1 MCLARLLSRMT
12 PRSMPYPTALRL
24 EIRRAVELSR
34 ALARAAEGT
43 GPDDEGFLWLLGR
56 ADEVRAV
63 TGAVVR
69 EWADDDLATHAAAE
83 RIRAYVDGLE
93 VMLHSLF
100 RPSRVV
106 ARRPALPTATTDTLV
121 DPDEAVG

>member
-1 MCLARLLSRMT
+1 
-12 PRSMPYPTALRL
+12 MPYPTALRL

-34 ALARAAEGT
+34 ALALAAEST
-43 GPDDEGFLWLLGR
+43 GPEDEGFLWLLGR

-63 TGAVVR
+63 TSAVVR
-69 EWADDDLATHAAAE
+69 EWADEDLATQSAAE

-106 ARRPALPTATTDTLV
+106 VRRHAPEDTNDTLV

>member
-1 MCLARLLSRMT
+1 
-12 PRSMPYPTALRL
+12 MPYPTALRL
-24 EIRRAVELSR
+24 EIRRAVELSQ
-34 ALARAAEGT
+34 ALARAFENI

-69 EWADDDLATHAAAE
+69 EWAEDHLDARAAAD
-83 RIRAYVDGLE
+83 RIRIYVDGLE

-100 RPSRVV
+100 RPSCVVVRRATPRVSS
-106 ARRPALPTATTDTLV
+106 DTLV
-121 DPDEAVG
+121 DPEETEAIDVEVSGR

>member
-1 MCLARLLSRMT
+1 
-12 PRSMPYPTALRL
+12 MPYPTVLRL
-24 EIRRAVELSR
+24 EIRRAVELSQ
-34 ALARAAEGT
+34 ALARASET
-43 GPDDEGFLWLLGR
+43 VGPEEEGFLWLLGR

-69 EWADDDLATHAAAE
+69 EWAEDDLETRVAAD
-83 RIRAYVDGLE
+83 RIRVYVDGLE

-106 ARRPALPTATTDTLV
+106 VRRVAQATNDTLV
-121 DPDEAVG
+121 DPDEVVVHHVHVKKA

>member
-1 MCLARLLSRMT
+1 
-12 PRSMPYPTALRL
+12 MPYPMALRL

-34 ALARAAEGT
+34 ALARAAEST
-43 GPDDEGFLWLLGR
+43 APDDEGFLWLLGR
-56 ADEVRAV
+56 SDEVRAV

-69 EWADDDLATHAAAE
+69 EWAEDGIAMSVAVE
-83 RIRAYVDGLE
+83 RMRSYVDGLE

-106 ARRPALPTATTDTLV
+106 VRRPSPKDTNDTLV

>member
-1 MCLARLLSRMT
+1 
-12 PRSMPYPTALRL
+12 MPYPTALRL
-24 EIRRAVELSR
+24 EIRRAVELSA
-34 ALARAAEGT
+34 ALARASEST
-43 GPDDEGFLWLLGR
+43 GPEDEGFLWLLGR

-69 EWADDDLATHAAAE
+69 EWAEEDLATRAAAE

-100 RPSRVV
+100 RPSRIVV
-106 ARRPALPTATTDTLV
+106 RRPAAAPKDTQV
-121 DPDEAVG
+121 DPDETLEAEAAEA

>member
-1 MCLARLLSRMT
+1 
-12 PRSMPYPTALRL
+12 MPYPAPLRL

-34 ALARAAEGT
+34 ALALALERT
-43 GPDDEGFLWLLGR
+43 GPEDEGFLWLLGR

-69 EWADDDLATHAAAE
+69 EWADDQLDTSAATV
-83 RIRAYVDGLE
+83 RIRTYVDGLE

-100 RPSRVV
+100 RPSRVIVKRPTRRV
-106 ARRPALPTATTDTLV
+106 ADDTLV
-121 DPDEAVG
+121 DAEETMEVEAIG

>member
-1 MCLARLLSRMT
+1 MT
-12 PRSMPYPTALRL
+12 PKSMPYPTALRL
-24 EIRRAVELSR
+24 EIRRAVELSH
-34 ALARAAEGT
+34 ALARALEST
-43 GPDDEGFLWLLGR
+43 GPEDEGFLWLLGR

-69 EWADDDLATHAAAE
+69 EWAEEDLATAAAGE

-106 ARRPALPTATTDTLV
+106 VRRAPPPGPKDTMV
-121 DPDEAVG
+121 DPDETMEVELAKA